1 MSATFLA
8 ITFSACL
15 FAAMVL
21 ALEAGHRLRQRRQ
34 RADPDG
40 AIGGAAVDGG
50 VLALLGLLLAFSF
63 TGAATRFETRRHL
76 AVEEA
81 NAVGTAWLRLDLLP
95 AEDQPAVRAAMRS
108 YVDARMRVH
117 RALPD
122 VGAALAAHREVAVL
136 QQQVWSLARAAV
148 ERDGRPNVAVLVV
161 PALNAMFDIGTSRV
175 AALRAHLPTPI
186 LVLLFLAAI
195 LAAVLAGFGMWSP
208 EDGIGC
214 TSSSS
219 PA

>member
-1 MSATFLA
+1 
-8 ITFSACL
+8 
-15 FAAMVL
+15 
-21 ALEAGHRLRQRRQ
+21 
-34 RADPDG
+34 
-40 AIGGAAVDGG
+40 
-50 VLALLGLLLAFSF
+50 
-63 TGAATRFETRRHL
+63 
-76 AVEEA
+76 VEEA

-117 RALPD
+117 RALRD

-195 LAAVLAGFGMWSP
+195 LAAVLAASACGRP

-214 TSSSS
+214 TSSSFAGVTALTAYVILDLEYPS
-219 PA
+219 VGLIRLDDADVRLIEVRDAMR